1 MMCFFFSS
9 NYRKQDTTTTIAHI
23 KLTTTLSK
31 QHNIMSY
38 MLITIWENTDG
49 CADHY
54 RCATVLHLM
63 SMLSQAFYIIIHSG
77 IIVPGHVRQ
86 LLYGPNTIEK
96 CFSYNECQLCNC
108 WVKN

>member
-1 MMCFFFSS
+1 MS
-9 NYRKQDTTTTIAHI
+9 N
-23 KLTTTLSK
+23 TLSK
-31 QHNIMSY
+31 IRENIY
-38 MLITIWENTDG
+38 G
-49 CADHY
+49 CDDNY
-54 RCATVLHLM
+54 RCATSLYLM